1 MNTVTAVRVVFRL
14 AHQAEIP
21 PFVTVTKRV
30 TTPDDKKPEAT
41 FVRNADALFD
51 ELLERGF
58 VLSGYLR
65 GSIGEQ
71 GEKPRITFY
80 FYPVVQ
86 KKPKKHVKRL
96 FRKLASGEHHVETY
110 RRDDN
115 GVLGLYLK
123 PLHLL
128 RLEQRSS

>member
-1 MNTVTAVRVVFRL
+1 MPSWRL
-14 AHQAEIP
+14 AA
-21 PFVTVTKRV
+21 FV
-30 TTPDDKKPEAT
+30 
-41 FVRNADALFD
+41 ADRLLVD
-51 ELLERGF
+51 VDELLELLERGF